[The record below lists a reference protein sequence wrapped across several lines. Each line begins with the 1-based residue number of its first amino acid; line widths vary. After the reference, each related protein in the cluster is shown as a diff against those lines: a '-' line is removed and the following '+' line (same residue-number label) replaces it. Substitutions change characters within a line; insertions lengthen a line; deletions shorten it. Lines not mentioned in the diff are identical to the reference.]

1 MEAIQTS
8 LNWLDYA
15 ILAIIAISI
24 LISIIRGFTKEALSL
39 AAWIVAAWIALT
51 FSEKAEPLLR
61 DYIEIPSIRL
71 LVAFVALFIITL
83 FLGAFVNYLISQVVK
98 KTGLSGTDRMIGVFF
113 GLARGIVIVA
123 VLVMVGG
130 MTPLPQDP
138 WWGDSQLI
146 HYFESIAEYISQFL
160 PEDFVANLSYS

>member
-39 AAWIVAAWIALT
+39 AAWIVAAWVALT

-123 VLVMVGG
+123 VLVMVGA

>member
-1 MEAIQTS
+1 MDAIQTS

-39 AAWIVAAWIALT
+39 AAWIVAAWVALT

-123 VLVMVGG
+123 VLVMAGG

-146 HYFESIAEYISQFL
+146 HYFESIAEHISQFL
-160 PEDFVANLSYS
+160 PEDFVANLRYS

>member
-1 MEAIQTS
+1 MEAIHTS

-15 ILAIIAISI
+15 ILSIIALSV

-39 AAWIVAAWIALT
+39 AGWIVAAWVALN

-71 LVAFVALFIITL
+71 LVAFVALFIVTL
-83 FLGAFVNYLISQVVK
+83 FLAALVNYLVSQAVK
-98 KTGLSGTDRMIGVFF
+98 KTGLSGTDRMIGIFF
-113 GLARGIVIVA
+113 GVARGIVIVA
-123 VLVMVGG
+123 VLVMAAG

-138 WWGDSQLI
+138 WWAESQLI
-146 HYFESIAEYISQFL
+146 HYFESIAQYISQFL
-160 PEDFVANLSYS
+160 PDDFVAKLRYS

>member
-15 ILAIIAISI
+15 ILSVIAISI

-39 AAWIVAAWIALT
+39 AGWIVAAWVALT
-51 FSEKAEPLLR
+51 FSEQAEPLFR
-61 DYIEIPSIRL
+61 GYIDIPSIRL

-83 FLGAFVNYLISQVVK
+83 FLAAFVNYLVSQMIQ
-98 KTGLSGTDRMIGVFF
+98 KTGLSGTDRMIGIFF
-113 GLARGIVIVA
+113 GLARGIVIIA
-123 VLVMVGG
+123 VLVMIGG

-138 WWGDSQLI
+138 WWEASQLV
-146 HYFESIAEYISQFL
+146 HYFESIAQYISQFI
-160 PEDFVANLSYS
+160 PDDIAANFRYS

>member
-15 ILAIIAISI
+15 ILSIIALSV

-39 AAWIVAAWIALT
+39 AGWIVAAWVALS
-51 FSEKAEPLLR
+51 FSEKVEPLLR

-83 FLGAFVNYLISQVVK
+83 FLAAFVNYLVSQAVK

-113 GLARGIVIVA
+113 GVARGMVIVA
-123 VLVMVGG
+123 ILVMAAG

-138 WWGDSQLI
+138 WWGESQLI
-146 HYFESIAEYISQFL
+146 HYFESIAQYISQFL
-160 PEDFVANLSYS
+160 PDDFVANLRYS

>member
-1 MEAIQTS
+1 MEAIEIS
-8 LNWLDYA
+8 FNWLDYA
-15 ILAIIAISI
+15 ILAIIAISV

-39 AAWIVAAWIALT
+39 AGWIVAAWVALT

-71 LVAFVALFIITL
+71 LVAFVALFIVTL
-83 FLGAFVNYLISQVVK
+83 FLAAFVNYLISQVVK
-98 KTGLSGTDRMIGVFF
+98 KTGLSGTDRMIGIFF
-113 GLARGIVIVA
+113 GIARGIVIVA

-146 HYFESIAEYISQFL
+146 HYFETIAQYISQYL
-160 PEDFVANLSYS
+160 PDDFVAKLRYS